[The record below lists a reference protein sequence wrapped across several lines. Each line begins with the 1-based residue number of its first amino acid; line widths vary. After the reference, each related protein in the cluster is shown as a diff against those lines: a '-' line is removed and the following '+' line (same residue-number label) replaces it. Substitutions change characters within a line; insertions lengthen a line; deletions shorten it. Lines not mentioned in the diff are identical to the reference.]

1 MEETPLKTQ
10 FRFFSCLSG
19 TLPSRF
25 SHFERGLNKHPRN
38 SLFGVMFP
46 AALLLLATG
55 QNAVAK
61 TLNFKETDSGSAVQ
75 VLFSYDGLDWSFRG
89 IGGGRLQPGGD
100 FTLDEI
106 VQSAADGKNCTVPG
120 GTANAGIE
128 DTLVGQNE
136 VLRFQ
141 PSGDLLYLHATALT
155 SCSDFSSLVPPFP
168 FVANASF
175 VITGGTG
182 KYTGATGTLTKSV
195 KGTIL
200 SVPGGL
206 SGAGPGF
213 GATFAAEA
221 AGAGTLTIP

>member
-1 MEETPLKTQ
+1 M
-10 FRFFSCLSG
+10 
-19 TLPSRF
+19 LPAKKKAS
-25 SHFERGLNKHPRN
+25 
-38 SLFGVMFP
+38 VVFP
-46 AALLLLATG
+46 ATLLLLAVG

-61 TLNFKETDSGSAVQ
+61 TVSFKETDSGSAVQ
-75 VLFSYDGLDWSFRG
+75 VVFSYDGLDEAFRG

-100 FTLDEI
+100 FTFDEI

-128 DTLVGQNE
+128 DTLVGQNG

-182 KYTGATGTLTKSV
+182 KYAGATGTLTKSV

-206 SGAGPGF
+206 SGEGPGF

-221 AGAGTLTIP
+221 RGTGTLTIP